1 MPVDALLSAT
11 GAYSPAMD
19 STASARH
26 ADASASTSCLLEA
39 RFHRAPQILLALA
52 CWGVPA
58 AIVITWVTAFDAS
71 GWQPVLAHVV
81 VSVLAAASA
90 LFFVLGSVFLR
101 AALLVRPLALA
112 IGDRGIWFGQPDIAL
127 IPWSRVLRAEFFD
140 AGGRRR
146 FGVVTMGPAP
156 RMRAGP
162 AATFSW
168 DAVDD
173 GVRMSL
179 LIDRLDIKEAK
190 IADTV
195 RWFAPPVM
203 RVTSHSPAP

>member
-11 GAYSPAMD
+11 GAYSLAMD
-19 STASARH
+19 STADARH
-26 ADASASTSCLLEA
+26 PEADASTPRLLEA
-39 RFHRAPQILLALA
+39 RFHRAPQILLALT
-52 CWGVPA
+52 CWSVAA
-58 AIVITWVTAFDAS
+58 AIVFGWVSALDTS
-71 GWQPVLAHVV
+71 GWQPVLARAV

-90 LFFVLGSVFLR
+90 LFFVLGCVFLR
-101 AALLVRPLALA
+101 AAFLVRPLALA

-127 IPWSRVLRAEFFD
+127 IPWRRVLRAEFFD
-140 AGGRRR
+140 DGVRRR

-156 RMRAGP
+156 RMRAAP
-162 AATFSW
+162 SATFSW

-179 LIDRLDIKEAK
+179 LIDRLDIEEAK